1 MKRLPKLWPVRSPET
16 AKTMRKKLFHEPFF
30 IGHSYQA
37 VAQIAGGNDIQ
48 VFTDTP
54 SRTAIVGHGDD
65 SRQIISLRLEA
76 TQHDRQARTTA
87 DDDDFRSL
95 RKLKFRK
102 DQIAE
107 ISRFTGHDDTIMVRI
122 SRRVAQPIM
131 TMPTR
136 MTKIPKLAKI
146 V

>member
-1 MKRLPKLWPVRSPET
+1 MAGQVAGT

-65 SRQIISLRLEA
+65 SRQIISLRLEPRSM
-76 TQHDRQARTTA
+76 TDRPVPPPMTTT
-87 DDDDFRSL
+87 FGPFES
-95 RKLKFRK
+95 
-102 DQIAE
+102 
-107 ISRFTGHDDTIMVRI
+107 
-122 SRRVAQPIM
+122 
-131 TMPTR
+131 
-136 MTKIPKLAKI
+136 
-146 V
+146 